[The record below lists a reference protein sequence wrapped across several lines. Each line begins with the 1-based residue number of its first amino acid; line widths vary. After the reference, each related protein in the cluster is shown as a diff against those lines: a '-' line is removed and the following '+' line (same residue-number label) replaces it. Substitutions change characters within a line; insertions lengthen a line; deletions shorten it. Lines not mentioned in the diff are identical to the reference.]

1 MIEVKRKD
9 KNDCNPVFSL
19 VQPFILLLREI
30 GISTGYSVGKCF
42 FGRVRI
48 LAAHRPLPACQ
59 PHKQTRALAGPGI
72 PFSSPTCCREFMLSQ
87 GRVITPASLFRF
99 IS

>member
-30 GISTGYSVGKCF
+30 GISTGYSVGKC
-42 FGRVRI
+42 G
-48 LAAHRPLPACQ
+48 
-59 PHKQTRALAGPGI
+59 
-72 PFSSPTCCREFMLSQ
+72 
-87 GRVITPASLFRF
+87 VIY
-99 IS
+99 IYNM